1 MKTAKKSVNQSKL
14 VREYLT
20 DHPDAK
26 CADTVIA
33 MERMHGFKMNDN
45 TYYAVK
51 AQLRKKGA
59 LPAAADVI
67 DDKSLRIDDFSVIR
81 ACIKKVGGWS
91 KFDRMVKII
100 EKVRDT
106 D

>member
-1 MKTAKKSVNQSKL
+1 MKNAKKVNQSKL
-14 VREYLT
+14 VREYIT
-20 DHPDAK
+20 SHPDAN
-26 CADTVIA
+26 CADTKLA

-45 TYYAVK
+45 TYYAAK
-51 AQLRKKGA
+51 ATLKKKGA
-59 LPAAADVI
+59 LPAAAEVI
-67 DDKSLRIDDFSVIR
+67 DEKSLRIDDFSVIR